1 MHYFKGIP
9 AMILAGV
16 MSVAMAS
23 AALMSG
29 EQMAGT
35 LTQPVDSASA
45 TVGQQVVLSRV
56 TSEDGTISGAHM
68 YGTVTSVTKAG
79 QGRAARLQMNFT
91 RLTLANGTT
100 YAINGVVTGSKVNT
114 KSNAKKEILGALGGM
129 IVGNMIGKAIFHMS
143 GAGFLGAAG
152 GFLLAKNNRENVTIP
167 KDSVVRVTL
176 KSVRRQ
182 AGQ

>member
-1 MHYFKGIP
+1 MHYFKGIT
-9 AMILAGV
+9 ALFLAAVLSAGI
-16 MSVAMAS
+16 AS
-23 AALMSG
+23 AALTAG
-29 EQMAGT
+29 EQVAGT
-35 LTQPVDSASA
+35 LTQSIDSGSA

-68 YGTVTSVTKAG
+68 YGTVTSITRAG
-79 QGRAARLQMNFT
+79 QGRPARIHMDFT
-91 RLTLANGTT
+91 RLTLANGAT
-100 YAINGVVTGSKVNT
+100 YAINGLVTGSKVNT

-152 GFLLAKNNRENVTIP
+152 GYLLARNNRENVTIP
-167 KDSVVRVTL
+167 KDSVVRVRL
-176 KSVRRQ
+176 QSVRRQ